1 VELKG
6 ALETAF
12 SEAVEI
18 PVGKDGCFAETGVN
32 PKQAV
37 LNILDKIPK
46 FVTFGESQV
55 GDAEN
60 KSGKSLDSYRDEQ
73 IAKGRNISF
82 SEAAEEFYK
91 QE

>member
-46 FVTFGESQV
+46 FVSFEESQV
-55 GDAEN
+55 GDSSGE
-60 KSGKSLDSYRDEQ
+60 KSFEKYCEEQKAAGRD
-73 IAKGRNISF
+73 ISF
-82 SEAAEEFYK
+82 SEAAEEYFK
-91 QE
+91 